1 MHDERT
7 TVAQLKSTVKIF
19 IEERDWMQYHT
30 AKNLV
35 MAISVEANELMDHF
49 QWLTPEE
56 AENYMQGPKRQEVI
70 HELADVVFGI
80 LGFCDAYN
88 IDLSATLEEKLKL
101 VAEKYPKK

>member
-1 MHDERT
+1 
-7 TVAQLKSTVKIF
+7 
-19 IEERDWMQYHT
+19 MQYHT

-56 AENYMQGPKRQEVI
+56 GENYMQGPKRQEVI
-70 HELADVVFGI
+70 HELADVIFGI

-88 IDLSATLEEKLKL
+88 IDLSTALEEKLKL
-101 VAEKYPKK
+101 VAQKYREK